1 MDTTPFSFKQVFL
14 SKAVCRPL
22 CYQERI
28 LSRSLG
34 SILVCYTLPVLLC
47 SVVFN
52 IPRLIRFSPLYNYLG
67 EDPTFL
73 QVRYVVDVM
82 TMCL

>member
-1 MDTTPFSFKQVFL
+1 
-14 SKAVCRPL
+14 
-22 CYQERI
+22 
-28 LSRSLG
+28 
-34 SILVCYTLPVLLC
+34 VCYTLPVLLC

-82 TMCL
+82 

>member
-1 MDTTPFSFKQVFL
+1 MDPAPIQ
-14 SKAVCRPL
+14 AVCRPL

-34 SILVCYTLPVLLC
+34 SILLSYTLPVLFC

-73 QVRYVVDVM
+73 QVSSAPPAA
-82 TMCL
+82 TQSAC

>member
-1 MDTTPFSFKQVFL
+1 
-14 SKAVCRPL
+14 
-22 CYQERI
+22 
-28 LSRSLG
+28 
-34 SILVCYTLPVLLC
+34 VLLC

-73 QVRYVVDVM
+73 QVSYVVDMSCDNVSPIDVSLNDSSW
-82 TMCL
+82 TMRQLNDASIGRCIN